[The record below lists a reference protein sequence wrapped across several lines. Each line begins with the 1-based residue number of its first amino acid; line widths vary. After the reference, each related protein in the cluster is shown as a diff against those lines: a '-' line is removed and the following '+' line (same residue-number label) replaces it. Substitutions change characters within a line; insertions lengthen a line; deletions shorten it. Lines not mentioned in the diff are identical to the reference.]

1 MYHYIRNLQESRYP
15 QIKGMDITE
24 FENQLDFIKNHY
36 SLINMTDLCDKEKI
50 LPDNSAILTFDDGY
64 LDHFTSVFPLLVKKG
79 MQGVFFVAP
88 QTFIEKKVL
97 DVNKIHLLLA
107 TVSIDVLNARLVE
120 LLQKLQGKYNL
131 LQTVDE
137 LWDLYAKQGKYDNKE
152 TIFFKRMLQVVLPL
166 QMRKE
171 ILGIL
176 FNQFMD
182 VSEDVIAQELYMT
195 LDQMKLMKNQG
206 MLFGIHGYSH
216 MWMDHMN
223 RNELITEIE
232 KALSAMDSLVDKD
245 NWMIS
250 YPYGGYTSET
260 IKIVKELGGKIGVT
274 VETRKVDVSNDNNL
288 ILPRLDAND
297 LPPKSCNYLN
307 IK

>member
-1 MYHYIRNLQESRYP
+1 MKKINIIMYHYIRNLQESRYP

-182 VSEDVIAQELYMT
+182 V
-195 LDQMKLMKNQG
+195 
-206 MLFGIHGYSH
+206 
-216 MWMDHMN
+216 
-223 RNELITEIE
+223 
-232 KALSAMDSLVDKD
+232 
-245 NWMIS
+245 
-250 YPYGGYTSET
+250 
-260 IKIVKELGGKIGVT
+260 
-274 VETRKVDVSNDNNL
+274 
-288 ILPRLDAND
+288 
-297 LPPKSCNYLN
+297 
-307 IK
+307 